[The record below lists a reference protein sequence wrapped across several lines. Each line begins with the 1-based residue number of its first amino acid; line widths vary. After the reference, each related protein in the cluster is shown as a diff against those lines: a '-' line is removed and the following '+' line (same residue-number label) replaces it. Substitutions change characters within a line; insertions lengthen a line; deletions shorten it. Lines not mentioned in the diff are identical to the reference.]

1 LPSPYLQT
9 NNPGCRKGDQR
20 VGTTKP
26 ITMANINVNRLSI
39 TMTAAQITAV
49 KTAIQTI
56 QTNMPFLVG
65 LTVRR
70 TNGIA

>member
-1 LPSPYLQT
+1 LPSPYFKT

-26 ITMANINVNRLSI
+26 ITMANITNNRLSI

-65 LTVRR
+65 LTVEERWR
-70 TNGIA
+70 IA

>member
-9 NNPGCRKGDQR
+9 NNPGCRKGDLR

-26 ITMANINVNRLSI
+26 IPMANITNNRLSI

-49 KTAIQTI
+49 
-56 QTNMPFLVG
+56 
-65 LTVRR
+65 
-70 TNGIA
+70 